1 MNAFELMKHIGFKGE
16 VLPPVTPPEN
26 EFDPA
31 NGTLEFALSGAGYTP
46 ANGNYYIYPIY
57 QGITKNEFAQIFAK
71 MIMNYEGND
80 QVVALSDIDPRE
92 TPDYAL
98 ATGEHIYYYTVNGT
112 TWITGPDG
120 SEPAPTITL

>member
-1 MNAFELMKHIGFKGE
+1 MNAFELMKHISFKGD
-16 VLPPVTPPEN
+16 VLTVTPPEN

-31 NGTLEFALSGAGYTP
+31 NGILEFALSGAGYTA
-46 ANGNYYIYPIY
+46 ANGNYYNHPIHY
-57 QGITKNEFAQIFAK
+57 GITKHEFAQIFAK

-98 ATGEHIYYYTVNGT
+98 SIREQIYYYTVNGT
-112 TWITGPDG
+112 TWITGQDG